1 VRNSIFRR
9 LASLFFVLAFVASAQ
24 AYAMPMMGPA
34 KAGVSMAG
42 MMQGSPAGTCKD
54 CSQDSVPTKADCTV
68 MCAAV
73 VALAIP
79 VPTEQSIEH
88 AIARGWASDALS
100 SRTVAPDTS
109 PPRA

>member
-1 VRNSIFRR
+1 MIRR
-9 LASLFFVLAFVASAQ
+9 LASVFFVLAFIASAQ

-34 KAGVSMAG
+34 KTAASMLGIA
-42 MMQGSPAGTCKD
+42 MGSSTDSRKGCGQDGTLA
-54 CSQDSVPTKADCTV
+54 KADCTA

-79 VPTEQSIEH
+79 VPTEQSIERT
-88 AIARGWASDALS
+88 IGRGWASDTLS
-100 SRTVAPDTS
+100 TRTIAPDTS